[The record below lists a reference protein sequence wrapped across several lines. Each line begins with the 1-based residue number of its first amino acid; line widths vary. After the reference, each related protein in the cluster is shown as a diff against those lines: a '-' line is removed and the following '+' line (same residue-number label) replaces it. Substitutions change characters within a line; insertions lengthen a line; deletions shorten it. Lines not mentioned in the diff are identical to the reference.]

1 MSVGIYFRLL
11 SFLCNTWCACKLLKP
26 ICLTI
31 SLFNLST
38 YQSRVELAL
47 IVDHFSNLTRGEK
60 INWMFRPFLVDESF
74 TYSGVRPP
82 ILRSV

>member
-1 MSVGIYFRLL
+1 MVCLQALKAYLSDYF
-11 SFLCNTWCACKLLKP
+11 P
-26 ICLTI
+26 VQ
-31 SLFNLST
+31 SLVD
-38 YQSRVELAL
+38 QRRVELAL

>member
-1 MSVGIYFRLL
+1 MLASLGDI
-11 SFLCNTWCACKLLKP
+11 LKAT
-26 ICLTI
+26 CQTI
-31 SLFNLST
+31 FLFNLSIK
-38 YQSRVELAL
+38 VELAL